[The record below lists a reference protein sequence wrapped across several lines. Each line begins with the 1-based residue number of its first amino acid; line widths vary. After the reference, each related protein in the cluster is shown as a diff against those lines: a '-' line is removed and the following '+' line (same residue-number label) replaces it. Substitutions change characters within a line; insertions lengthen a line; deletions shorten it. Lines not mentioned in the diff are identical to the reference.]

1 MSARNLAAMS
11 AADPGFEGAM
21 TALAAELESLP
32 PATLYLTLSKLSTK
46 GLRLLLDESISVV
59 SDRLNAGDNAAS
71 KLKDLL
77 HVKADPVGTV
87 PASGRD
93 ASAPAA
99 DASTPPGLP
108 LQPAPAAAA
117 VSGAGSA
124 PAADSAAGNGSA
136 PARAPGPEPMEV
148 SGGCSASEKG
158 SEQGTKRKGRWSK
171 PEEETLLLPS
181 LREQRAGLIP
191 LAALS
196 APLWSD
202 GPDRVCQSK
211 TGPWSCAE
219 GWVTPVKLRSNPGPL
234 GRPSVWPYEE
244 MFLLQACELPAWLPP
259 QSVPEPLQHLKLRG
273 FCTFKCPIYAEG
285 IDNKDSKCL
294 NLCLRPVCLHE
305 HGHSDHYCA
314 HCISDGS
321 ARKHKAQK
329 AEASAASAADYQ

>member
-1 MSARNLAAMS
+1 
-11 AADPGFEGAM
+11 M

-59 SDRLNAGDNAAS
+59 SDRLNAGDSAAS

-77 HVKADPVGTV
+77 HVKAEPVGT
-87 PASGRD
+87 S
-93 ASAPAA
+93 
-99 DASTPPGLP
+99 
-108 LQPAPAAAA
+108 PAPARDM
-117 VSGAGSA
+117 SA
-124 PAADSAAGNGSA
+124 PAADSSAPPALPAQPAAADVSGAGLAPAAESSAGKGSA
-136 PARAPGPEPMEV
+136 PARSSGPEPMEV

-158 SEQGTKRKGRWSK
+158 SEDD
-171 PEEETLLLPS
+171 TLLPT

-196 APLWSD
+196 TPLWSD
-202 GPDRVCQSK
+202 GPDRVCLSK

-244 MFLLQACELPAWLPP
+244 MFLLQACDLPAWLPA

-273 FCTFKCPIYAEG
+273 FCTFKCPIFAEG
-285 IDNKDSKCL
+285 LDIKDTKCL
-294 NLCLRPVCLHE
+294 NLCLRPVCMSTVTLTITVLTAFLTGLHASTRLRKLKLLLPLLPTTSKARICLDRFP
-305 HGHSDHYCA
+305 HLTLC
-314 HCISDGS
+314 CLLFCLS
-321 ARKHKAQK
+321 ALLV
-329 AEASAASAADYQ
+329 AAAL